1 MTNTMKTLLEELSRV
16 PEEQQD
22 EVATPLLKELQ
33 ELRKTSASPLR
44 DLIGAGAG
52 LYGSP
57 EEVDKEIGKQRDAWD
72 Y

>member
-1 MTNTMKTLLEELSRV
+1 MTNTMKMLIEELSQV

-33 ELRKTSASPLR
+33 ELRSTSTRPLTEI
-44 DLIGAGAG
+44 IGTGAG

-57 EEVDKEIGKQRDAWD
+57 EEVDREIRNQRDAWD